1 MKVLGII
8 PARGGSKGVPGKNIK
23 DLGGKPLLQYTFE
36 SALDSKLLS
45 RTILSSEDAAIIEKA
60 KIIGLEV
67 PFVRPDE
74 LASDSASSIQV
85 VRHAVDFLESEG
97 FFYDAVC
104 LLQPTYP
111 FREKGFIDK
120 AIQKFEATG
129 ADTLVS
135 VLPVPHEYN
144 PHWTFEKDAD
154 GYLKIATGEEEII
167 TRRQNLP
174 TAYHRDGAIYITKV
188 TYIKQGT
195 FYGKKMVAIE
205 SEHSHYVNIDTLK
218 DWEKA
223 EAYLKY
229 SNKI

>member
-1 MKVLGII
+1 MQVLGII

-45 RTILSSEDAAIIEKA
+45 RTILSSEDAVIIEKA
-60 KIIGLEV
+60 KTIGLEV